1 MKKLLLILFCLF
13 VSFEVK
19 SKTVFTCGSSEGY
32 IHFFDKNKFET
43 DKIKDGMFTL
53 RKNSDG
59 WDFGFVDYYKEFTS
73 VKDKDGEISVVNAD
87 NQILVSIIYGT
98 GVWEKYQLNKKTG
111 LMVWT
116 SHRFNGTMFDNVK
129 MMKSKCKYSGD

>member
-1 MKKLLLILFCLF
+1 MKKLIITLVCFF

-32 IHFFDKNKFET
+32 IHFFDKNKFQT

-53 RKNSDG
+53 RKNTDG
-59 WDFGFVDYYKEFTS
+59 WDFGFVDYFNEFTS
-73 VKDKDGEISVVNAD
+73 AKDKGGEISVVDAD

-129 MMKSKCKYSGD
+129 MLKSQCKYSGD